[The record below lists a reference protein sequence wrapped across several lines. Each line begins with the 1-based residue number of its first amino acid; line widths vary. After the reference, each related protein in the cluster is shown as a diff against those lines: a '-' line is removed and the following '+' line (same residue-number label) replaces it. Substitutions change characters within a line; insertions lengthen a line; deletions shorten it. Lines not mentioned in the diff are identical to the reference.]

1 MTYLEEHGDTIK
13 ALISSAITMGETACP
28 VLVGVLK
35 DVTPTQTSRLPHWY
49 HRKGEGS
56 ILILGCDGSSQAVD
70 EVKMWF
76 YEHGYGIGIK
86 EHDEFDFD
94 LYFGPFPKVRA
105 PAALWFAA
113 HASTQAH
120 THTFIFRSLEPGDRI
135 SAEEAEL
142 ISFRRSAHREL

>member
-105 PAALWFAA
+105 VHSGCL
-113 HASTQAH
+113 S
-120 THTFIFRSLEPGDRI
+120 R
-135 SAEEAEL
+135 
-142 ISFRRSAHREL
+142 